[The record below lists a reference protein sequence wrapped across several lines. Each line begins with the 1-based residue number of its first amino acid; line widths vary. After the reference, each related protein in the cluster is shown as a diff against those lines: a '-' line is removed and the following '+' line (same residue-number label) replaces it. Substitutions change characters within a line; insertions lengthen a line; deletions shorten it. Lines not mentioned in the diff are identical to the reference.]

1 MARPLRIQYPGAVY
15 HVTCRGNEKRDIFKD
30 DEDRKKMLQI
40 LTQSLKI
47 YQVKLY
53 SYVFMNNHFHL
64 LLETPIGNLGEF
76 MRHFNITYTGYYNRR
91 HKRSGH
97 LYQGR
102 YKSILVDKVT
112 YLTVLS
118 RYIHLNPVRVKVM
131 AKASFKE
138 RVTYLI
144 NYLWSSLPG
153 YVTKN
158 KKEPFIDYAI
168 VLEEYGGNTNKARKA
183 YRATIAVD
191 LKEGIEIKDKILGQ
205 SILGKEEFI
214 EWVKEKFIDREKDV
228 AEIPS
233 VKEIQRYRSKDI
245 VLKVIQEETGKD
257 LENLRKEKGVLRQ
270 IAMDVLY
277 RIGGMRG
284 REIGNL
290 MGIGYTAV
298 SQERKRLS
306 ERIWKDKKLQALVNR
321 IEKKL

>member
-30 DEDRKKMLQI
+30 DEDRKKMIQI

-47 YQVKLY
+47 YQVNLD
-53 SYVFMNNHFHL
+53 SYVLMNNHFHL
-64 LLETPIGNLGEF
+64 LLETPLGNLGEF

-91 HKRSGH
+91 HRRSGH

-102 YKSILVDKVT
+102 YKSILVDKAV

-118 RYIHLNPVRVKVM
+118 RYIHLNPVRVKAM
-131 AKASFKE
+131 AKAPFKE
-138 RVTYLI
+138 RVNYLI
-144 NYLWSSLPG
+144 SYLWSSLPG
-153 YVTKN
+153 YLMGN
-158 KKEPFIDYAI
+158 KKEPFIDCAM
-168 VLEEYGGNTNKARKA
+168 VLEEYGGDTDKARKA
-183 YRATIAVD
+183 YRAIIAVD
-191 LKEGIEIKDKILGQ
+191 LKEGIEIKDKIFGQ

-214 EWVKEKFIDREKDV
+214 EWVKEKFIDREKDA

-245 VLKVIQEETGKD
+245 VLKVMQEETGKD
-257 LENLRKEKGVLRQ
+257 LENLRKKKGVLRQ

-284 REIGNL
+284 KEIGNL

-306 ERIWKDKKLQALVNR
+306 ERILKDKKLQALVNR
-321 IEKKL
+321 IENKL